1 MYTTSLLQA
10 YLRDKELSLPNEL
23 ISALF
28 SVLHGTNSQFNQVSF
43 ADYILHTSQ
52 LLQGTTAKRVWLLWK
67 LFTHGDDPGKT
78 TDFELSRFRS
88 ALEAFLKVIITSPL
102 ALSVLP
108 QNSFSYYPEGYDR
121 LLNYMVN
128 LLSSQ
133 KSSSSSESSTSESG
147 QASAEDLEQ
156 LLEKSPFV
164 KRIFELGFTFCFYR
178 EALKDSSPD
187 ASSSIRYQLGVASDS
202 TSTDGEGGG
211 VVYDKLLLPIF
222 TPNPL
227 IRESFGSML
236 LDQCGL
242 ILLNSYFPP
251 DVRGQMFPLF
261 SSHYQGESFS
271 TFCKQ
276 LLSFRGPT
284 VIVLK
289 DKGGHI
295 FGGFASEG
303 WTCSPQFTGISL
315 SLSLSPLLT

>member
-1 MYTTSLLQA
+1 M
-10 YLRDKELSLPNEL
+10 SLPNEL

-43 ADYILHTSQ
+43 ADYILHSSQ

-78 TDFELSRFRS
+78 TNFELSRFRS

-121 LLNYMVN
+121 LLDYMVA

-133 KSSSSSESSTSESG
+133 KSSSSSESSSSESG

-156 LLEKSPFV
+156 MLEKSPFI

-178 EALKDSSPD
+178 EALKNSSLD
-187 ASSSIRYQLGVASDS
+187 VSSSIHYQLGVASDS
-202 TSTDGEGGG
+202 TSTEGGG
-211 VVYDKLLLPIF
+211 GGGIVYDKLLLPIF

-227 IRESFGSML
+227 MRESFGSML

-242 ILLNSYFPP
+242 ILLNSYFPA

-284 VIVLK
+284 IIVLK

-303 WTCSPQFTGISL
+303 WTCNPQFTGTL
-315 SLSLSPLLT
+315 SLSSLFPLLT

>member
-1 MYTTSLLQA
+1 M
-10 YLRDKELSLPNEL
+10 
-23 ISALF
+23 
-28 SVLHGTNSQFNQVSF
+28 LHGTNSQFNQVSF
-43 ADYILHTSQ
+43 ADYILHSSQ
-52 LLQGTTAKRVWLLWK
+52 LLQGTVAKRVWLLWK
-67 LFTHGDDPGKT
+67 LFTHGEDPGKT

-88 ALEAFLKVIITSPL
+88 VLEAFLKVIITSPL

-121 LLNYMVN
+121 LLNYMVT

-133 KSSSSSESSTSESG
+133 KSSSTESSTSESG

-156 LLEKSPFV
+156 LLENSPFV

-178 EALKDSSPD
+178 EALKNASSD
-187 ASSSIRYQLGVASDS
+187 VSSSIRYQLGVASDS
-202 TSTDGEGGG
+202 TSTDGVGGI
-211 VVYDKLLLPIF
+211 VYDKLLLPIF

-227 IRESFGSML
+227 MRESFGSML

-242 ILLNSYFPP
+242 ILINSFFPP
-251 DVRGQMFPLF
+251 DIRGQMFPLF

-284 VIVLK
+284 IIVLK
-289 DKGGHI
+289 DKGGHV

-303 WTCSPQFTGISL
+303 WTCNPQFTG
-315 SLSLSPLLT
+315 TCNVCGYM

>member
-1 MYTTSLLQA
+1 MQA
-10 YLRDKELSLPNEL
+10 YLGDKELSLPKEL

-43 ADYILHTSQ
+43 PDYILHSSQ

-67 LFTHGDDPGKT
+67 LFTHGEDPGKT
-78 TDFELSRFRS
+78 TNFELSRFRS
-88 ALEAFLKVIITSPL
+88 TLEAFLKVIITSPL

-108 QNSFSYYPEGYDR
+108 RNSFSYYPEGYDR
-121 LLNYMVN
+121 LLDFMVS

-133 KSSSSSESSTSESG
+133 KSSASSESSASESG

-178 EALKDSSPD
+178 EALKDSSPE
-187 ASSSIRYQLGVASDS
+187 ASSSIRYQLGVATDS
-202 TSTDGEGGG
+202 TSTEGEEGEGGG
-211 VVYDKLLLPIF
+211 IVYDKLLLPIF

-303 WTCSPQFTGISL
+303 WNCSPQFTGL
-315 SLSLSPLLT
+315 SLSLSFSLSLI